1 MTRGRRI
8 GLVVA
13 ALAVLLPLAAVAAFM
28 ALFDPNML
36 KVRAADAVRRSTGR
50 ELTIAGPVGLTW
62 SLIPTVT
69 LDDVSLSNPPGMS
82 RPAMA
87 HAARVEVRFALLPL
101 LSRQVEV
108 RGITLAGPDVLLERD
123 AAGQPNWV
131 FAPAAPPPS
140 APTAT
145 TMSEPRIRVS
155 VDAIRVRDG
164 RVAWRS
170 GTGVYTLTTP
180 AFTAAAA
187 GPAEPVAIAGRL
199 VIGGRDL
206 EVKGT
211 AGPLGA
217 IGAEAWP
224 LQLAVEGSGVQGSA
238 NGTLGSDGIALQAL
252 RLTMP
257 QGDVSGDA
265 VLGWKP
271 RPSVVGTLTSQR
283 LNLDALMAEAA
294 ATPPTVPPNPA
305 PPNPAP
311 VGPTSPP
318 TGVPLSPARLLSDAP
333 LPFDALRRADAD
345 LHLALAEVLWRNTA
359 YHAVTGRL
367 LLQDGRLRLEPL
379 QAQVPGGAVQG
390 LVLADAAAPAPTV
403 AVELR
408 APGMDAGPLFAAFGA
423 PELTTGRVDA
433 DVQLKGVGA
442 SVRAIAASLDG
453 HVGLAMVDGEVDN
466 RWLAGLFGDALR
478 GLPVE
483 LKGRSAVRCL
493 AVRFDAAAGQA
504 TSRALLL
511 DASRLHLDGEGD
523 VNLADETLDLRLHAL
538 VRLGGTA
545 IAVPVHLA
553 GPWRSPRPQVAI
565 NGGAGQGALV
575 IGAAPGPD
583 ACPAQLTLA
592 RDGRAGPVP
601 AAPSG
606 PAEASRLPK
615 PADLL
620 RSLLR

>member
-1 MTRGRRI
+1 MTRGRRV
-8 GLVVA
+8 GLVAA
-13 ALAVLLPLAAVAAFM
+13 ALVVLLPLAAVAAFM

-36 KVRAADAVRRSTGR
+36 KLQAADAVRRSTGR

-82 RPAMA
+82 RPALA

-108 RGITLAGPDVLLERD
+108 RGITLAEPDILLERD

-131 FAPAAPPPS
+131 FAPVAPPPS

-145 TMSEPRIRVS
+145 VLSEPRMRVS
-155 VDAIRVRDG
+155 VDAVRVRDG

-180 AFTAAAA
+180 AFTAAAP
-187 GPAEPVAIAGRL
+187 GPAEPVALAGRL
-199 VIGGRDL
+199 VTGDL
-206 EVKGT
+206 DLGVKGT

-217 IGAEAWP
+217 VGAGAWP
-224 LQLAVEGSGVQGSA
+224 LQLAVEGTLEGDAVQGSA
-238 NGTLGSDGIALQAL
+238 NGMLGPDGIALQAL
-252 RLTMP
+252 HLTMP
-257 QGDVSGDA
+257 QGDVSGEV

-283 LNLDALMAEAA
+283 LDLDALTAKAA
-294 ATPPTVPPNPA
+294 ATSPTVPPNS
-305 PPNPAP
+305 AP
-311 VGPTSPP
+311 VGPASPP
-318 TGVPLSPARLLSDAP
+318 AGVPPSPARLLPDTP

-359 YHAVTGRL
+359 YHAVAGRL
-367 LLQDGRLRLEPL
+367 LLQDGHLRLEPL

-390 LVLADAAAPAPTV
+390 LVLADATAPAPTV
-403 AVELR
+403 AVDLR

-433 DVQLKGVGA
+433 DVQLKGAGA
-442 SVRAIAASLDG
+442 SVRTIAASLDG

-493 AVRFDAAAGQA
+493 AVRFDAASGQA

-511 DASRLHLDGEGD
+511 DASRLHLDGEGG

-575 IGAAPGPD
+575 IGAVPGPD

-592 RDGRAGPVP
+592 RDGRAGPMP
-601 AAPSG
+601 AAASM

>member
-1 MTRGRRI
+1 MTRGRRV
-8 GLVVA
+8 GLVAA
-13 ALAVLLPLAAVAAFM
+13 ALVVLLPLAAVAAFM

-36 KVRAADAVRRSTGR
+36 KLQAADAVRRSTGR

-82 RPAMA
+82 RPAVA

-108 RGITLAGPDVLLERD
+108 RGITLAEPDILLERD

-131 FAPAAPPPS
+131 FAPVAPPPS

-145 TMSEPRIRVS
+145 VLSEPRMRVS
-155 VDAIRVRDG
+155 VDAVRVRDG

-187 GPAEPVAIAGRL
+187 GPAEPVALAGRL
-199 VIGGRDL
+199 VTGDL
-206 EVKGT
+206 DLGVKGT

-217 IGAEAWP
+217 VGAGAWP
-224 LQLAVEGSGVQGSA
+224 LQLAVEGTLEGDAVQGSA
-238 NGTLGSDGIALQAL
+238 NGTLGPDGIALQVL
-252 RLTMP
+252 HLTMP
-257 QGDVSGDA
+257 QGDVSGEV

-283 LNLDALMAEAA
+283 LDLDALTAKAA
-294 ATPPTVPPNPA
+294 ATSPTVPPNS
-305 PPNPAP
+305 AP
-311 VGPTSPP
+311 VGPASPP
-318 TGVPLSPARLLSDAP
+318 TGVPPSPARLLPDTP

-359 YHAVTGRL
+359 YHAVAGRL
-367 LLQDGRLRLEPL
+367 LLQDGHLRLEPL

-390 LVLADAAAPAPTV
+390 LVLADATAPAPTV
-403 AVELR
+403 AVDLR

-423 PELTTGRVDA
+423 PELTIGRVDA
-433 DVQLKGVGA
+433 DVQLKGAGA
-442 SVRAIAASLDG
+442 SVRTIAASLDG

-478 GLPVE
+478 GLPME

-493 AVRFDAAAGQA
+493 AVRFDAASGQA

-511 DASRLHLDGEGD
+511 DASRLHLDGEGG

-592 RDGRAGPVP
+592 RDGRAGPMP
-601 AAPSG
+601 AAASM